1 MANARIRFAPLY
13 LGDQKFAEAHTI
25 NYTMTSG
32 DEMQF
37 GAEGYIGHSDGATT
51 TKFSCTAIVPV
62 AGTNVDVVNIIK
74 NKEYVD
80 AAMPLNGRFHR
91 VSVRCVTATYDTD
104 RKTGKLE
111 GKFDFEGGD
120 PNIA

>member
-1 MANARIRFAPLY
+1 MSNARIRYAPLY
-13 LGDQKFAEAHTI
+13 IADQKFAEAHTVD
-25 NYTMTSG
+25 YTMTSG
-32 DEMQF
+32 DEAQF

-51 TKFSCTAIVPV
+51 VKFSCTAIVPV
-62 AGTNVDVVNIIK
+62 VGTNVDVVSLIK
-74 NKEYVD
+74 NKQYVD
-80 AAMPLNGRFHR
+80 VALPLNGKFHR
-91 VSVRCVTATYDTD
+91 ASCRCVSANYTTD